1 VATGAQ
7 VSIYG
12 PLIDR
17 THQTWKLHVAN
28 TGVVLALAIHAV
40 PRWFRDVITPQQ
52 LAIYSGISAL
62 VAATGV
68 FIYFGTVRCP
78 VCGAHW
84 VWRAAKQRAVRWLEW
99 LHEQQVCPVCGSSGD
114 RAPDDR

>member
-1 VATGAQ
+1 M
-7 VSIYG
+7 SIYG

-28 TGVVLALAIHAV
+28 IGVALGIVIHAV
-40 PRWFRDVITPQQ
+40 PRWFFHGIPARDFAV
-52 LAIYSGISAL
+52 YSGLSAL
-62 VAATGV
+62 VAAAGV

-78 VCGAHW
+78 FCGTHW
-84 VWRAAKQRAVRWLEW
+84 VWRAAKQRTVRWLEW

-114 RAPDDR
+114 LPPSDNRRMAP

>member
-1 VATGAQ
+1 

-28 TGVVLALAIHAV
+28 IGVVSAIVIHAAARLFLHGV
-40 PRWFRDVITPQQ
+40 PDRLFAV
-52 LAIYSGISAL
+52 YSGVSAL
-62 VAATGV
+62 VAAAGL

-99 LHEQQVCPVCGSSGD
+99 LHEQQVCPVCGSNGD
-114 RAPDDR
+114 LPSDNRCRGP

>member
-1 VATGAQ
+1 M
-7 VSIYG
+7 SIYG

-28 TGVVLALAIHAV
+28 VGVGLAMAIHAV
-40 PRWFRDVITPQQ
+40 PRLFFRGVPDRL
-52 LAIYSGISAL
+52 LAVYSGVSAL
-62 VAATGV
+62 VAAVGV

-78 VCGAHW
+78 VCGANW

-99 LHEQQVCPVCGSSGD
+99 LHEQQVCPVCGSDGELPSANRRSG
-114 RAPDDR
+114 P

>member
-1 VATGAQ
+1 

-28 TGVVLALAIHAV
+28 IGVASAIVIHAAARLFFHGKPDRLFAV
-40 PRWFRDVITPQQ
+40 
-52 LAIYSGISAL
+52 YSGVSAL
-62 VAATGV
+62 VAAAGL
-68 FIYFGTVRCP
+68 FIHFGTVRCP

-84 VWRAAKQRAVRWLEW
+84 VWRAAKQRALRWLEW
-99 LHEQQVCPVCGSSGD
+99 LHEQQVCPVCGSNGD
-114 RAPDDR
+114 LPSDNRCRGS

>member
-1 VATGAQ
+1 M
-7 VSIYG
+7 SIYG

-28 TGVVLALAIHAV
+28 VGVGLAMAIHAV
-40 PRWFRDVITPQQ
+40 PRLFFRGVPDRL
-52 LAIYSGISAL
+52 LAVYSGVSAL
-62 VAATGV
+62 VAAVGV

-78 VCGAHW
+78 VCGANW

-99 LHEQQVCPVCGSSGD
+99 LHEQQVCPVCGSNGERPSDNHG
-114 RAPDDR
+114 RGP

>member
-1 VATGAQ
+1 M
-7 VSIYG
+7 SIYG

-28 TGVVLALAIHAV
+28 VGVGLAMAIHAV
-40 PRWFRDVITPQQ
+40 PRLFFRGVPDRL
-52 LAIYSGISAL
+52 LAVYSGVSAL
-62 VAATGV
+62 VAAAGV

-78 VCGAHW
+78 VCGANW

-99 LHEQQVCPVCGSSGD
+99 LHEQQVCPVCGSDGELPSANRRSG
-114 RAPDDR
+114 P

>member
-1 VATGAQ
+1 M
-7 VSIYG
+7 SIYG

-28 TGVVLALAIHAV
+28 VGVGLAMAIHAV
-40 PRWFRDVITPQQ
+40 PRLFFRGVPDRL
-52 LAIYSGISAL
+52 LAVYSGVSAL
-62 VAATGV
+62 VAAVGV

-78 VCGAHW
+78 VCGANW

-99 LHEQQVCPVCGSSGD
+99 LHEQQVCPVCGSNGEQPTDSHRKGL
-114 RAPDDR
+114 

>member
-1 VATGAQ
+1 

-28 TGVVLALAIHAV
+28 IGVVLALAIHAA
-40 PRWFRDVITPQQ
+40 PRLFLHALTERR
-52 LAIYSGISAL
+52 LAVYSGVSAL
-62 VAATGV
+62 VAAAGV

-78 VCGAHW
+78 DCGAHW
-84 VWRAAKQRAVRWLEW
+84 VWRAARQRAIRWLEW
-99 LHEQQVCPVCGSSGD
+99 LHEQQVCPVCGSDGKLPSAE
-114 RAPDDR
+114 RR